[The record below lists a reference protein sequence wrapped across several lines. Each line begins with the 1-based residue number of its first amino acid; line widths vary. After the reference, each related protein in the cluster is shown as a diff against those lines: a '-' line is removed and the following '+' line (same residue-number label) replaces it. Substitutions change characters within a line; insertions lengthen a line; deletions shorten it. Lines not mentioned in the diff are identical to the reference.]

1 MAVAQEHEWVVQQSD
16 GCWFSSRLP
25 RLHAE
30 VSLGKILRP
39 KLLLMYMKLF
49 IVLEEKEN
57 SQPMFLTLVGKRGQ
71 VCFGVLPEDTRQGQV
86 LVKIKTGHR
95 CQRFLCL

>member
-16 GCWFSSRLP
+16 GCWFSS

-57 SQPMFLTLVGKRGQ
+57 SAPMFLTLVEKRL
-71 VCFGVLPEDTRQGQV
+71 GVLWGPP
-86 LVKIKTGHR
+86 
-95 CQRFLCL
+95 